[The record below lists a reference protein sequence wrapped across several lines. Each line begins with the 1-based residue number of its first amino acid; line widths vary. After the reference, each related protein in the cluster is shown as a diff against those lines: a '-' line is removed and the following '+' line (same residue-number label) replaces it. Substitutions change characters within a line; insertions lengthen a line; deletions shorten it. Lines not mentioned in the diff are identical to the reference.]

1 MTVCCLSLGCPHG
14 ILRPPRVPEA
24 AGRFRRQRRARTALA
39 KAAALGRAW
48 DAELVL
54 AQCTGAFEPVPGP
67 VVEPPADPAG
77 AEAALGGLQEA
88 IAALPDPPRH
98 ELRVVE
104 GHPPEA
110 LLALA
115 GEVGADLVITG
126 SRGKALLRQ
135 AALGRVSSTLV
146 SHAVCDV
153 LVVQPESEGGNG

>member
-1 MTVCCLSLGCPHG
+1 MESSG
-14 ILRPPRVPEA
+14 PPAYRKLLVA
-24 AGRFRRQRRARTALA
+24 FDGSDGARTALA

-54 AQCTGAFEPVPGP
+54 AQCTGAFEPGPGG

-77 AEAALGGLQEA
+77 AEAALAGLKEA
-88 IAALPDPPRH
+88 IAALPDPPPH

-115 GEVGADLVITG
+115 EEVGADLVITG

-146 SHAVCDV
+146 SHAACDV
-153 LVVQPESEGGNG
+153 LVVQPEAKGGNG